1 MLLLSSIRIGP
12 RDAFDLVLLDLDF
25 LSWIADDGLERI
37 VLLNILY
44 ALEAL
49 AEGTELWT
57 ELESYPLEV
66 VLGAPYLYV
75 LAVFFNALAFS
86 TAVDRPKM
94 VGCLLDVA
102 APRRMRDG
110 RRDNFMVDR

>member
-1 MLLLSSIRIGP
+1 MLLLSSVRIGP

-25 LSWIADDGLERI
+25 LLWIADDGLERI

-49 AEGTELWT
+49 VERTELWI
-57 ELESYPLEV
+57 ELESYPLE

-75 LAVFFNALAFS
+75 LAIFFNALALS
-86 TAVDRPKM
+86 MAVERPKM
-94 VGCLLDVA
+94 VGCLAVA

>member
-1 MLLLSSIRIGP
+1 MRIRIGP
-12 RDAFDLVLLDLDF
+12 RDAFDLVLLDLGF
-25 LSWIADDGLERI
+25 LLWIADDGLERI

-49 AEGTELWT
+49 AEGTELWII
-57 ELESYPLEV
+57 ELESYPLE

-75 LAVFFNALAFS
+75 LAVFFNALALS
-86 TAVDRPKM
+86 MAVERPKM
-94 VGCLLDVA
+94 VGCLAVA

-110 RRDNFMVDR
+110 RRDNFMVR